1 VNQLWLALIGLL
13 GALLGVLVGSWR
25 QAILQRTLSQ
35 REDLRRWQQERRE
48 SYLRFVYADD
58 ELYRGIIRDLRDV
71 PPGNS
76 TDDPEILGAPGVVLP
91 PLSSE
96 QRLEVLNIFDRV
108 WRAKR
113 EIELFH
119 LVDDDLLASVE
130 KLISVDSELVS
141 LMIFDMSRKPA
152 ETITARVWELFQE
165 RRDRTADF
173 MHTARMVLDVPS
185 ANNMQARAE
194 GHKFFRSF

>member
-1 VNQLWLALIGLL
+1 MNQLWLALIGLF
-13 GALLGVLVGSWR
+13 GALIGVLVGAWR

-58 ELYRGIIRDLRDV
+58 ELYRGLIRDLRDV
-71 PPGNS
+71 PPGRS
-76 TDDPEILGAPGVVLP
+76 TDDPAILGAPGVVLL

-96 QRLEVLNIFDRV
+96 QRLEVLDIFDRV

-119 LVDDDLLASVE
+119 LVDDNLLASAE
-130 KLISVDSELVS
+130 KLISVDSELVG
-141 LMIFDMSRKPA
+141 LMLFDVSRKPA
-152 ETITARVWELFQE
+152 ETISARAWELFQE
-165 RRDRTADF
+165 RRLRIADF
-173 MHTARMVLDVPS
+173 MHNARVALDVPS
-185 ANNMQARAE
+185 ADNMQGRAK
-194 GHKFFRSF
+194 GRKFFQSL